1 MILKVTSKKYRTN
14 RKGYDDMYKLEASDV
29 LEEAN
34 HGVLQGQTCIN
45 PFDSYRSLSLE
56 MVNRS

>member
-1 MILKVTSKKYRTN
+1 MTT
-14 RKGYDDMYKLEASDV
+14 YKLEASDV
-29 LEEAN
+29 FEEAN